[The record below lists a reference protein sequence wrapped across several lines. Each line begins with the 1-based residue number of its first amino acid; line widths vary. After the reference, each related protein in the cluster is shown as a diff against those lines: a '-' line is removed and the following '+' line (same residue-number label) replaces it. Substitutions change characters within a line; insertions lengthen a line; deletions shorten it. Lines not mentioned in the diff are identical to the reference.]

1 MGFLLEHLTSFDL
14 ICGLGYATVPLG
26 PVLAS
31 CSAQQYRARS
41 WGAPSSAAEILA
53 ARKPSRDGRH
63 RQKGRWRESGVARAP
78 APWAGREEA

>member
-1 MGFLLEHLTSFDL
+1 M
-14 ICGLGYATVPLG
+14 PLG

-41 WGAPSSAAEILA
+41 RSWGAPSSAAELLT
-53 ARKPSRDGRH
+53 ARKPSRDARH
-63 RQKGRWRESGVARAP
+63 RQKGSWRESGVARAP